1 MEPVISHLRGFLES
15 ICRPTHDLIERP
27 GGVLADAPRSNR
39 DVKALH
45 DPQAFGDIA
54 RPSHQFLAGG

>member
-1 MEPVISHLRGFLES
+1 MDSAISHLRGFLES
-15 ICRPTHDLIERP
+15 ICQPTHDLTKRPER
-27 GGVLADAPRSNR
+27 VLADARRYNR

-54 RPSHQFLAGG
+54 RPSHQFFA